1 MERARE
7 VIECVEGGAAVG
19 EGERRLGVEKV
30 SWASSVVFV
39 FVVVVVVAAVV
50 VAVGVGAKLKA
61 PVDFLDERMA
71 RGLEG
76 ELTSRVSRFS
86 NAMWL
91 VVFCLVR

>member
-1 MERARE
+1 M
-7 VIECVEGGAAVG
+7 VG

-30 SWASSVVFV
+30 SWASSVVF
-39 FVVVVVVAAVV
+39 FVVVVVAAAVV

-61 PVDFLDERMA
+61 PVDFLGERMA

-91 VVFCLVR
+91 CFVLSC